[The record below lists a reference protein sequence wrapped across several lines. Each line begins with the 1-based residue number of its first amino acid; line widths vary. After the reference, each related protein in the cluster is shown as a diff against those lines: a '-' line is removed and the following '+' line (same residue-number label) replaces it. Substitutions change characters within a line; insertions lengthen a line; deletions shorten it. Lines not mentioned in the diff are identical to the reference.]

1 MPNNTQLTSDP
12 LQRRTQLSLPAIS
25 AGNPLAKSLQAQNKV
40 TRTSNGSLAPIT
52 LSNTQPKSQ
61 GGVTGVLSAL
71 QNYTQGIGTMLNLSA
86 MANDSVSQ
94 DKLAVR
100 NGISDTISMIPG
112 AAGVGI
118 ALKAVDAIGDL
129 SGYHLDDIDPNAAQS
144 AGISKSASKWSNIVN
159 AIPGLSTLLAPFAG
173 GKTKTT
179 NASINDNGREV
190 SASYSG
196 VASDANDAKSLSG
209 KRTLAGTGQINDFIL
224 DAEGRIRALNEM
236 GRINTLAKR
245 NDYARDLAQQNLN
258 RFAGA
263 NYSMNAI
270 GKKGMKIL
278 SRQELQAILAK
289 QKLQNGGV
297 VGIDTNLLPEGAL
310 HARLNHLQDTNPD
323 LEDTTRKGI
332 PVLDE
337 SGQQVAEIEHS
348 ELILRLEITK
358 KIEELMKDGSEEAMI
373 EAGKILVD
381 EIIDNT
387 QDNTGKLTD
396 DED

>member
-1 MPNNTQLTSDP
+1 MN
-12 LQRRTQLSLPAIS
+12 
-25 AGNPLAKSLQAQNKV
+25 
-40 TRTSNGSLAPIT
+40 
-52 LSNTQPKSQ
+52 
-61 GGVTGVLSAL
+61 
-71 QNYTQGIGTMLNLSA
+71 
-86 MANDSVSQ
+86 
-94 DKLAVR
+94 AV
-100 NGISDTISMIPG
+100 
-112 AAGVGI
+112 
-118 ALKAVDAIGDL
+118 
-129 SGYHLDDIDPNAAQS
+129 
-144 AGISKSASKWSNIVN
+144 
-159 AIPGLSTLLAPFAG
+159 PGLSTLLAPFAE
-173 GKTKTT
+173 KTKTT

-190 SASYSG
+190 LASYSG
-196 VASDANDAKSLSG
+196 TASDANDAKSLSG

-224 DAEGRIRALNEM
+224 DTEGRIRTINEM

-245 NDYARDLAQQNLN
+245 NDYARDLAQQRLL
-258 RFAGA
+258 RYAGA

-289 QKLQNGGV
+289 QKLQKGGV
-297 VGIDTNLLPEGAL
+297 IGIDTNLLPEGAL

-373 EAGKILVD
+373 EAGKILVS

-387 QDNTGKLTD
+387 QDNTGKLAD

>member
-1 MPNNTQLTSDP
+1 MPNTQLTSDP

-25 AGNPLAKSLQAQNKV
+25 AGNTLAKSMQAEQKRAL
-40 TRTSNGSLAPIT
+40 TPSQGSLAPIT
-52 LSNTQPKSQ
+52 LSNTTPRQ
-61 GGVTGVLSAL
+61 GGVNGIVGAL
-71 QNYTQGIGTMLNLSA
+71 QNYSKGIGTMLNLSA

-94 DKLAVR
+94 DKLAIR
-100 NGISDTISMIPG
+100 NSISDTISMIPG
-112 AAGVGI
+112 GMAVGLG
-118 ALKAVDAIGDL
+118 LKAVDAIGDL
-129 SGYHLDDIDPNAAQS
+129 TGYHLDDIDQNAAQS

-159 AIPGLSTLLAPFAG
+159 AVPGLSTLLVPFTE
-173 GKTKTT
+173 KTKTT

-190 SASYSG
+190 LASYSG
-196 VASDANDAKSLSG
+196 AASDANDAKSLSG

-224 DAEGRIRALNEM
+224 DTEGRIRTLNEM

-245 NDYARDLAQQNLN
+245 NDYARDLAQQRLL
-258 RFAGA
+258 RYAGA

-289 QKLQNGGV
+289 QKLQKGGV
-297 VGIDTNLLPEGAL
+297 IGIDTNLLPEGAL

-373 EAGKILVD
+373 EAGKILVS

-387 QDNTGKLTD
+387 QDNTGKLAD